1 VKPKVTVVIPTINR
15 ESLPIALASVND
27 QSFRGFKLII
37 IDDSQDQSVESTIY
51 QVIKTGGLKG
61 VSKARNLG
69 IAHSESDFTALL
81 DDDDFWHRDYLAKQ
95 ISNFK
100 ELQIDFGLTGAIVN
114 GHNRPKNT
122 LKIGESPF
130 ELLYGKHHLLR
141 SPSYLPTSA
150 YMFRTEIFKMINFDE
165 TISDRENLKFIWES
179 FKIGCSIHQD
189 SKSFVTINYS
199 KKSSLSR
206 INLAQEIDWSCYL
219 KTFNEDWSQN
229 FIVESVRNFIRFGDR
244 KSANILISMLNP
256 EKKFL
261 LKSFLKLMAL

>member
-1 VKPKVTVVIPTINR
+1 
-15 ESLPIALASVND
+15 
-27 QSFRGFKLII
+27 
-37 IDDSQDQSVESTIY
+37 
-51 QVIKTGGLKG
+51 
-61 VSKARNLG
+61 
-69 IAHSESDFTALL
+69 
-81 DDDDFWHRDYLAKQ
+81 
-95 ISNFK
+95 
-100 ELQIDFGLTGAIVN
+100 
-114 GHNRPKNT
+114 
-122 LKIGESPF
+122 
-130 ELLYGKHHLLR
+130 
-141 SPSYLPTSA
+141 
-150 YMFRTEIFKMINFDE
+150 MINFDE